1 MPASS
6 VISARDLWKVY
17 LAGRERV
24 EAVRDVSLDLAPGE
38 FLAIVGRSGSGKST
52 LLALLGGLTR
62 PTQGSVHV
70 DGIDL
75 WSLDDAARS
84 RLRNQTL
91 GFVFQFAALIPT
103 LRAIDNVALPAL
115 FRGPGV
121 GAARYEAA
129 AELLRRVGLAERLE
143 AYPGELSGGESRR
156 VALARALI
164 NHPRILLADEPTAD
178 LDGQTEQEVMALLLR
193 VNREQGT
200 SVLLVTHDG
209 ALAAQ
214 AGRVLRMKQGDLV
227 A

>member
-1 MPASS
+1 VPASS

>member
-1 MPASS
+1 